1 MITRHTGARKRPTG
15 GTFYAQGVMMT
26 LLQLSRI
33 VAYSLNRMTRE
44 MGLANLAIQ
53 WNGDDM
59 DQILAGSAEHIL
71 ILDNKRLVGEASI
84 KEEAETLVTLSIPDC
99 HDLIRAEHLDK
110 FDPGEYGIKHL
121 TGRNPITR
129 DKYID
134 LLVEDWVL
142 DKPIIDMG
150 PREIPIKQTKRGRLK
165 VVSYS
170 GKVSYC

>member
-1 MITRHTGARKRPTG
+1 M
-15 GTFYAQGVMMT
+15 
-26 LLQLSRI
+26 LQIARI

-44 MGLANLAIQ
+44 IGLANLAIH
-53 WNGDDM
+53 WNGDDPE
-59 DQILAGSAEHIL
+59 QIMAGSAEHIL